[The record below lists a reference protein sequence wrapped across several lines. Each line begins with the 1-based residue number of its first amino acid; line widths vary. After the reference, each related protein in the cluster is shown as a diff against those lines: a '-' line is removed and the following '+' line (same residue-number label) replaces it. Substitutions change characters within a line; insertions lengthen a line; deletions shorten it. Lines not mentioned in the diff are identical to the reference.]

1 MPCGPHLIEAVARIL
16 DEGPKMPADIQA
28 AVQPYRF
35 GNGAARGGDRKPP
48 TTRSIRYAITELI
61 KQGRAKRKGQQ
72 GPVYAVR
79 EDDHRT

>member
-1 MPCGPHLIEAVARIL
+1 MPCGPHLIEAVARVL
-16 DEGPKMPADIQA
+16 ADGPMRPADIQA
-28 AVQPYRF
+28 AIETRAF
-35 GNGAARGGDRKPP
+35 GHGKPRNGHGGPP

-79 EDDHRT
+79 EENA